1 MKIVKWFFY
10 VILPMVLI
18 GAILQHTNLF
28 PNYLNDEYDNILTK
42 ITLLCI
48 AIAFVYL
55 AYFLFLNSR
64 NREGFADQQA
74 ITPVDRWKTMSQE
87 NSLQPLCSLLEA
99 MEAKMIPVEKGAPPD
114 QKTDAQARESV
125 QQEFQKGNLV
135 GLFSCAQFKKVEAAQ
150 DLEQFFTVIQEVP
163 DTFLAEAHSTAN
175 VALNLLLKQKEKMTE
190 ASVPPSNVRVAE
202 GFRDVSTKV
211 CSPDIVEQRRKFL
224 REKKLSEEAEQ
235 CLLPE
240 EVPADSK
247 ESAIAQK
254 LDKIQQTY
262 LEYLAYVAKPVE
274 ARQRSRPP
282 FVRPPSQ
289 ELVDQKV
296 PGTSNTVQVPVS
308 TEILYPVRNQSID
321 KIMEQAQI
329 IQTEL
334 EQSVKDAES
343 GKTISQMNLS

>member
-10 VILPMVLI
+10 VILPLVLI
-18 GAILQHTNLF
+18 GAYLQNTKRF
-28 PNYLNDEYDNILTK
+28 PNYLNEEYDTVLTK
-42 ITLLCI
+42 ITVLVL

-55 AYFLFLNSR
+55 LYFLFLKTR
-64 NREGFADQQA
+64 NREGFANQQA
-74 ITPVDRWKTMSQE
+74 ISPVDRWKTMSQE
-87 NSLQPLCSLLEA
+87 NSLQPLCTLLET
-99 MEAKMIPVEKGAPPD
+99 MEARMIPVEKGVPPD
-114 QKTDAQARESV
+114 QKTDAQAREAV
-125 QQEFQKGNLV
+125 QREFEKGNIV
-135 GLFSCAQFKKVEAAQ
+135 GVFSCAQFKKVEAAQ

-163 DTFLAEAHSTAN
+163 DTFLAQAHSTAN
-175 VALNLLLKQKEKMTE
+175 VALNLLLKQKEKMAD
-190 ASVPPSNVRVAE
+190 ASVPPPTVRVAE

-262 LEYLAYVAKPVE
+262 LEYLAYVAKSPE
-274 ARQRSRPP
+274 NRQKSRPP
-282 FVRPPSQ
+282 FVQPPFQ
-289 ELVDQKV
+289 ELSEQKV
-296 PGTSNTVQVPVS
+296 SGTSKTVSAPVS
-308 TEILYPVRNQSID
+308 SELLYPVRNESIE
-321 KIMEQAQI
+321 KIMEQARI

-343 GKTISQMNLS
+343 GKTVSQMNLS